1 MLSRPPRRSE
11 RSLPR
16 SVYPLRRSSMSDLRV
31 GEEQK
36 YFCYFGSA
44 KEKADGVDGED
55 GVKMNC

>member
-1 MLSRPPRRSE
+1 
-11 RSLPR
+11 
-16 SVYPLRRSSMSDLRV
+16 MSDLRV